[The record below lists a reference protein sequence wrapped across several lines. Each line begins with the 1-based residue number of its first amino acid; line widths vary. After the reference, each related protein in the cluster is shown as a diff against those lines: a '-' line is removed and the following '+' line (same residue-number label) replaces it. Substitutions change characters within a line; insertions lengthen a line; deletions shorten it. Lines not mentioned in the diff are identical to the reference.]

1 MLDSNGRVGMHI
13 FDYDKALE
21 SLLSPEITTLLVDI
35 HEHIGRQ
42 EFLLNAKAEVLNA
55 LVEVSRANSVASS
68 NRIEGVSTPDYRL
81 KDLFDDGAKPRN
93 ESEQAICSYR
103 ECFTSI
109 LTNYRTM
116 RLTPETILGL
126 HRKLFTHLTPCGGA
140 WKNEDSA
147 ITEIDG
153 EGRESVLFRTVTAAE
168 TPMAMRLLCD
178 AYGKAVDLGRIN
190 PLLLAVVFVFDFL
203 CIHPFQDGNGRM
215 SRLLALLLTCRS
227 GYMVGK
233 YVSVDKIVEES
244 RSDYYDALRTSS
256 RGWHE
261 NANDLKPYV
270 EYILG
275 VILKAYKEF
284 AARLDG
290 LVYEHTSKSD
300 RIRNVIAA
308 AEGAISKRE
317 ILEKCPDISVVTISV
332 ALKRLCDEGFI
343 CKTGNGRSA
352 AYVRIE

>member
-1 MLDSNGRVGMHI
+1 MHI

-21 SLLSPEITTLLVDI
+21 SLLSPEITSLIADI
-35 HEHIGRQ
+35 HEYKGRQ
-42 EFLLNAKAEVLNA
+42 DYLLNAKADVLDA
-55 LVEVSRANSVASS
+55 LVEVSREKSVVAS
-68 NRIEGVSTPDYRL
+68 NRIEGISTPDYRL
-81 KDLFDDGAKPRN
+81 RDLFDEDAEPRD
-93 ESEQAICSYR
+93 EDEQAICAYR
-103 ECFTSI
+103 ECFEFVLANFGTMPPTTESI
-109 LTNYRTM
+109 LA
-116 RLTPETILGL
+116 L
-126 HRKLFTHLTPCGGA
+126 HKHLFSRPPSGGT
-140 WKNEDSA
+140 WKSEDSA

-153 EGRESVLFRTVTAAE
+153 EGRESVRFRTVPAAE
-168 TPMAMRLLCD
+168 TPLAMNLLCD
-178 AYGKAVDLGRIN
+178 AYNKAIEQRRFN

-233 YVSVDKIVEES
+233 YVSVDKIVEET
-244 RSDYYDALRTSS
+244 RSDYYDALRASS

-261 NANDLKPYV
+261 NMNDLKPYV

-275 VILKAYKEF
+275 VVLKAYKEF

-290 LVYEHTSKSD
+290 LVHEHTSKSD

-308 AEGAISKRE
+308 AEGTISKRE
-317 ILEKCPDISVVTISV
+317 ILEKCPDISIVTISV
-332 ALKRLCDEGFI
+332 VLKRLCDEGFI
-343 CKTGNGRSA
+343 CKTGNGRNA

>member
-1 MLDSNGRVGMHI
+1 MHI

-21 SLLSPEITTLLVDI
+21 SLLPPEITSLIAAI
-35 HEHIGRQ
+35 HEYKGRQ
-42 EFLLNAKAEVLNA
+42 DYLLSAKAEVLDA
-55 LVEVSRANSVASS
+55 LVDVSRTNSVASS

-81 KDLFDDGAKPRN
+81 KDLFDEDAEPRN
-93 ESEQAICSYR
+93 EDEQAICAYH
-103 ECFTSI
+103 ECFTYV
-109 LTNYRTM
+109 LENYETLRP
-116 RLTPETILGL
+116 TPENILNL
-126 HRKLFTHLTPCGGA
+126 HRKLFKQLSACGGS
-140 WKNEDSA
+140 WKSEDSA

-153 EGRESVLFRTVTAAE
+153 EGRESVRFRTVTAAE
-168 TPMAMRLLCD
+168 TPMAMNLLCD
-178 AYGKAVDLGRIN
+178 AYNKAIDLGRFN

-233 YVSVDKIVEES
+233 YVSVDKIVEET
-244 RSDYYDALRTSS
+244 RADYYDALRASS

-261 NANDLKPYV
+261 NTNDLKPYV
-270 EYILG
+270 EYMLG
-275 VILKAYKEF
+275 VILKAYQEF

-290 LVYEHTSKSD
+290 LVYEHTSKSV

-343 CKTGNGRSA
+343 CKTGNGRNA
-352 AYVRIE
+352 AYVRVE

>member
-1 MLDSNGRVGMHI
+1 MHI

-21 SLLSPEITTLLVDI
+21 SLLSPEITSLIADI
-35 HEHIGRQ
+35 HEHKGRQ
-42 EFLLNAKAEVLNA
+42 EFLLNAKAEVLDA
-55 LVEVSRANSVASS
+55 LVEVSREKSVVAS

-81 KDLFDDGAKPRN
+81 RDLFDENAEPRD
-93 ESEQAICSYR
+93 EDEQAICAYR
-103 ECFTSI
+103 GCFTSV
-109 LTNYRTM
+109 LANYGTIQP
-116 RLTPETILGL
+116 TPESILAL
-126 HRKLFTHLTPCGGA
+126 HKQLFSHLPSSGT
-140 WKNEDSA
+140 WKNEDAA

-153 EGRESVLFRTVTAAE
+153 EGRESALFRAVTAAE
-168 TPMAMRLLCD
+168 TPMAMSLLCD

-203 CIHPFQDGNGRM
+203 CIHPLQDGNGRM

-332 ALKRLCDEGFI
+332 VLKRLCDEGFI
-343 CKTGNGRSA
+343 CKTGNGRNA

>member
-1 MLDSNGRVGMHI
+1 M
-13 FDYDKALE
+13 
-21 SLLSPEITTLLVDI
+21 
-35 HEHIGRQ
+35 
-42 EFLLNAKAEVLNA
+42 
-55 LVEVSRANSVASS
+55 
-68 NRIEGVSTPDYRL
+68 
-81 KDLFDDGAKPRN
+81 
-93 ESEQAICSYR
+93 
-103 ECFTSI
+103 
-109 LTNYRTM
+109 
-116 RLTPETILGL
+116 
-126 HRKLFTHLTPCGGA
+126 
-140 WKNEDSA
+140 
-147 ITEIDG
+147 
-153 EGRESVLFRTVTAAE
+153 LFRTVTAAE

>member
-1 MLDSNGRVGMHI
+1 MHI
-13 FDYDKALE
+13 FNYDNALE
-21 SLLSPEITTLLVDI
+21 ALLSPEITSLIADI
-35 HEHIGRQ
+35 HEYKGRQ
-42 EFLLNAKAEVLNA
+42 DYLLNAKTEVLDA
-55 LVEVSRANSVASS
+55 LVEVSREKSVVAS

-81 KDLFDDGAKPRN
+81 RDLFDEDAEPRD
-93 ESEQAICSYR
+93 EDEQAICAYR
-103 ECFTSI
+103 GCFTSV
-109 LTNYRTM
+109 LANYGLM
-116 RLTPETILGL
+116 QPTPESILAL
-126 HRKLFTHLTPCGGA
+126 HKQLFSYLPSGGT
-140 WKNEDSA
+140 WKSEDSA
-147 ITEIDG
+147 ITEMDG
-153 EGRESVLFRTVTAAE
+153 EGRESALFRTVTAAD
-168 TPMAMRLLCD
+168 TPLAMNLLCD
-178 AYGKAVDLGRIN
+178 AYSKALELGRLN
-190 PLLLAVVFVFDFL
+190 PLLLSIVFMFDFL

-233 YVSVDKIVEES
+233 YVSVDKIVEET
-244 RSDYYDALRTSS
+244 RADYYEALRASS

-275 VILKAYKEF
+275 VILKAYQEF

-332 ALKRLCDEGFI
+332 ALKRLCDEGYI

-352 AYVRIE
+352 AYVRVE

>member
-1 MLDSNGRVGMHI
+1 MHI
-13 FDYDKALE
+13 FDYTTVIE
-21 SLLSPEITTLLVDI
+21 HLLSPEIMTLIANI
-35 HEHIGRQ
+35 HEYKGRQ
-42 EFLLNAKAEVLNA
+42 DYLLNAKDEVLDA
-55 LVEVSRANSVASS
+55 LIEVSREKSVAAS

-81 KDLFDDGAKPRN
+81 RDLFDEDAEPRD
-93 ESEQAICSYR
+93 EDELAICAYR
-103 ECFTSI
+103 ECFTSV
-109 LTNYRTM
+109 LANYGSM
-116 RLTPETILGL
+116 QPTPESILAL
-126 HRKLFTHLTPCGGA
+126 HKQLFSHLPSGGT
-140 WKNEDSA
+140 WKSEDSA
-147 ITEIDG
+147 ITEMDG
-153 EGRESVLFRTVTAAE
+153 EGRESALFRTVTAAD
-168 TPMAMRLLCD
+168 TPLAMNLLCD
-178 AYGKAVDLGRIN
+178 AYSKAIDLGRFN

-215 SRLLALLLTCRS
+215 SRLLSLLLTCRS

-233 YVSVDKIVEES
+233 YVSVDKIVEET
-244 RSDYYDALRTSS
+244 RADYYEALRASS

-261 NANDLKPYV
+261 NANNLKPYV
-270 EYILG
+270 EYMLG
-275 VILKAYKEF
+275 VILKAYHEF

-343 CKTGNGRSA
+343 CKTGNGRNA
-352 AYVRIE
+352 AYVRVE

>member
-1 MLDSNGRVGMHI
+1 MHI

-21 SLLSPEITTLLVDI
+21 PLLSPEITSLIADI
-35 HEHIGRQ
+35 HEYKGRQ
-42 EFLLNAKAEVLNA
+42 DYLLNAKDEVLDA
-55 LVEVSRANSVASS
+55 LVEVSREKSVVAS

-81 KDLFDDGAKPRN
+81 RDLFDEGAEPRD
-93 ESEQAICSYR
+93 EDEQAICAYR
-103 ECFTSI
+103 ECFTSAV
-109 LTNYRTM
+109 TNYGAM
-116 RLTPETILGL
+116 QPTPENILAL
-126 HRKLFTHLTPCGGA
+126 HKKLFAHLPTGGGA
-140 WKNEDSA
+140 WKSEDSA

-153 EGRESVLFRTVTAAE
+153 EGRDSVLFRTVTAAE
-168 TPMAMRLLCD
+168 TPMAMNLLCD
-178 AYGKAVDLGRIN
+178 AYGKAIELGRFN
-190 PLLLAVVFVFDFL
+190 PLLLSIVFMFDFL
-203 CIHPFQDGNGRM
+203 CIHPFQYGNGRT

-233 YVSVDKIVEES
+233 YVSVDQIVEET
-244 RSDYYDALRTSS
+244 RADYYDALRASS

-261 NANDLKPYV
+261 NKNDLKPYV

-275 VILKAYKEF
+275 VVLKAYKEF

-290 LVYEHTSKSD
+290 LVHERTSKSD

-308 AEGAISKRE
+308 AEGTISKRE

-343 CKTGNGRSA
+343 CKTGNGRNA
-352 AYVRIE
+352 AYARIE

>member
-1 MLDSNGRVGMHI
+1 MHI
-13 FDYDKALE
+13 FDYGKPLE
-21 SLLSPEITTLLVDI
+21 LLLSPEIISLIVAI
-35 HEHIGRQ
+35 HEYKGRQ
-42 EFLLNAKAEVLNA
+42 EYLLTAKEEVLGA
-55 LVEVSRANSVASS
+55 LEEVSREKSVAAS
-68 NRIEGVSTPDYRL
+68 NRIEGVSTPEYRL
-81 KDLFDDGAKPRN
+81 RDLFDDDDKPRN
-93 ESEQAICSYR
+93 EDERAICAYR
-103 ECFTSI
+103 ECFTYV
-109 LTNYRTM
+109 LENYETLRP
-116 RLTPETILGL
+116 TPEDILNL
-126 HRKLFTHLTPCGGA
+126 HRKLFKQLSASGGS
-140 WKNEDSA
+140 WKSEDST

-153 EGRESVLFRTVTAAE
+153 EGRESVRFRTVIATE
-168 TPMAMRLLCD
+168 TPMAMNLLCD
-178 AYGKAVDLGRIN
+178 AYNKAIDLGRFN

-215 SRLLALLLTCRS
+215 SRLLALLLTCHS

-233 YVSVDKIVEES
+233 YVSVDKIVEET
-244 RSDYYDALRTSS
+244 RADYYEALRASS

-261 NANDLKPYV
+261 NTNNLKPYV

-275 VILKAYKEF
+275 VILKAYQEF

-317 ILEKCPDISVVTISV
+317 ILEKCPDISVVTVAV
-332 ALKRLCDEGFI
+332 ALKRLCDEGVI
-343 CKTGNGRSA
+343 YKTGNGRNA

>member
-1 MLDSNGRVGMHI
+1 MYI
-13 FDYDKALE
+13 FDYDKTLE
-21 SLLSPEITTLLVDI
+21 SLLSPEIMAFIAAI
-35 HEHIGRQ
+35 HEYKGRQ
-42 EFLLNAKAEVLNA
+42 DYLLNAKDEVLDA
-55 LVEVSRANSVASS
+55 LIEVSREKSVVAS

-81 KDLFDDGAKPRN
+81 RDLFDEDAEPRD
-93 ESEQAICSYR
+93 EDERAICAYRKCFSYVLANYSTMQPTP
-103 ECFTSI
+103 ESI
-109 LTNYRTM
+109 LA
-116 RLTPETILGL
+116 L
-126 HRKLFTHLTPCGGA
+126 HKQLFSHLPSGGT
-140 WKNEDSA
+140 WKSEDSA
-147 ITEIDG
+147 ITEMDG
-153 EGRESVLFRTVTAAE
+153 EGRESALFRAVTAAD
-168 TPMAMRLLCD
+168 TPLAMNLLCD
-178 AYGKAVDLGRIN
+178 AYGKAMAQGRFN
-190 PLLLAVVFVFDFL
+190 PLLLTVVFMFDFL

-233 YVSVDKIVEES
+233 YVSVDKIVEET
-244 RSDYYDALRTSS
+244 RADYYEALRASS

-261 NANDLKPYV
+261 NTNDLKPYV

-275 VILKAYKEF
+275 VILKAYQEF

-317 ILEKCPDISVVTISV
+317 ILEKCPDISVVTVAV
-332 ALKRLCDEGFI
+332 ALKRLCDEGVI
-343 CKTGNGRSA
+343 YKTGNGRNA